1 MSTRPSTSR
10 PDVTD
15 LAVIASGTQGG
26 TTMTTTTEVVPAAE
40 ARALRSL
47 PVPVSEPNPV
57 RTVRRRGEGVPATQG
72 SLALAFSAAEAEA
85 DDEEVDR
92 DFGPQPTASRHLPEP
107 AAACTA
113 LVRAV
118 VEVLGGSR
126 PSSQLARWLTSDVY
140 AALQRRAGLAA
151 RLRRGAAPAVH
162 HAVVR
167 RVRVCE
173 PRDGVVEAC
182 AVVIDGGRVRAVA
195 LRLEGLD
202 GRWRATAVEV
212 G

>member
-1 MSTRPSTSR
+1 MS
-10 PDVTD
+10 
-15 LAVIASGTQGG
+15 
-26 TTMTTTTEVVPAAE
+26 TTTEIAPE
-40 ARALRSL
+40 RRTLRSL
-47 PVPVSEPNPV
+47 PVPVSEPHDA
-57 RTVRRRGEGVPATQG
+57 RTLRRQDHDVPATQG
-72 SLALAFSAAEAEA
+72 SLALAFATAGDDGEPVDAE
-85 DDEEVDR
+85 
-92 DFGPQPTASRHLPEP
+92 FGPQPTSSRHLPEP
-107 AAACTA
+107 DVACST

-118 VEVLGGSR
+118 VEVLGGTR

-151 RLRRGAAPAVH
+151 RLRRGAAPSARQ
-162 HAVVR
+162 AVVR

-202 GRWRATAVEV
+202 GRWRATAVEI